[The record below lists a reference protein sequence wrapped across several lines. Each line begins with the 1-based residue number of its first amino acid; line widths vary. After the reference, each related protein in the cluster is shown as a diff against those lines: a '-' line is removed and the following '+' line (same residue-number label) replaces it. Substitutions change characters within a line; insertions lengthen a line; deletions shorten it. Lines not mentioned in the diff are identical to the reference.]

1 MQRGQIR
8 ALPKKNP
15 TYWQLRYWVTEL
27 VNGKPVKKRKSIKLA
42 DRCREYQTEK
52 SVEALAQKYLLPLNL
67 GTHRP
72 ESTDSVDTFLQQ
84 FLQRGEGGRG
94 NKLKKSTQGG
104 YQAAYDS
111 LQPYL
116 KDMELRAVRVVD
128 IDQLLQ
134 NVADDTDFAKTTYNN
149 MKNFLSSAFRQAAR
163 QGLIPFNPVRDAAV
177 PKGKPPDT
185 YAYSVHEVAV
195 MVKTLEEHPDAKAAV
210 IVAAFTALRKGEL
223 AGLRWEDY
231 DRKKQELNIV
241 RSVYQGEVDTTKTES
256 SRAPV
261 PVIKTVQKALDEH
274 LKRNSGDGYIFHDSN
289 NNPMRFENFT
299 NQQVKPALEKAGVF
313 CWHGLHAFR
322 RFLATTLDDKG
333 VALEDIKDVLR
344 HSSSDVTKASYIK
357 RSTRKFRRLLEM
369 VEKDFVRELE
379 KQKRGTRRGG
389 E

>member
-1 MQRGQIR
+1 
-8 ALPKKNP
+8 
-15 TYWQLRYWVTEL
+15 
-27 VNGKPVKKRKSIKLA
+27 
-42 DRCREYQTEK
+42 
-52 SVEALAQKYLLPLNL
+52 
-67 GTHRP
+67 
-72 ESTDSVDTFLQQ
+72 
-84 FLQRGEGGRG
+84 
-94 NKLKKSTQGG
+94 
-104 YQAAYDS
+104 
-111 LQPYL
+111 
-116 KDMELRAVRVVD
+116 
-128 IDQLLQ
+128 
-134 NVADDTDFAKTTYNN
+134 
-149 MKNFLSSAFRQAAR
+149 
-163 QGLIPFNPVRDAAV
+163 
-177 PKGKPPDT
+177 
-185 YAYSVHEVAV
+185 
-195 MVKTLEEHPDAKAAV
+195 V

-379 KQKRGTRRGG
+379 NQRIIPRGRVPIPPLLRQRTRSALPFSKSHGINSVHHCEWRTAWISPFWRIGDS
-389 E
+389 EVLESYPS